1 MIDFINLIA
10 PYLYAFTIVFSII
23 FGVSLAVSVWV
34 SSIISNMKK
43 VSIEKF
49 NSELTLKEIQQVNFA
64 IDTAKI
70 NLSNIVQSDKKHKKN
85 KSKNYPK
92 NDEDSLKKADVF
104 KALLKDVYEPFSVSG
119 DTYRSYLS
127 FTKNEIFSIA
137 KSLLSRVD
145 KILSNSDVKFVK
157 KIKIS
162 YILMGKD
169 VYDGYTNLLEKFW
182 VNLFKT
188 IIDFFLWVFRIVSP
202 ASLTKYIVKELTNQG
217 IVLQFWSAIVEITG
231 MELAV
236 IYKEERFKTAKNLQN
251 NKKAG

>member
-169 VYDGYTNLLEKFW
+169 VYDGYTNLL
-182 VNLFKT
+182 KT